1 MVEFYLCCILKQ
13 PLIRLEGH
21 IYLQGRYTFLQGIYL
36 QDDSHLANKTRNR
49 MKIGNGT
56 LAEKKFFFSLQ
67 VKEYHIYL
75 CFNLIY
81 LAIQPLQGVLLYVQI
96 LDR

>member
-36 QDDSHLANKTRNR
+36 QDDSHLANKTQNR
-49 MKIGNGT
+49 MKIGNGI
-56 LAEKKFFFSLQ
+56 LAEKKKNNFLVYTLKNITF
-67 VKEYHIYL
+67 IYV
-75 CFNLIY
+75 LI
-81 LAIQPLQGVLLYVQI
+81 LSP
-96 LDR
+96 